1 VRLGCCQEL
10 GWKAEKHLPFTSGES
25 ASFLRGK
32 DGRIVCRHGRL
43 RASVVHMRAVRSR
56 RARCSCMA
64 ASFPTRLA
72 TRAFTSPE
80 KRNSA
85 AKRKRASAGEMRT
98 TPVCEHASTTA
109 LAELPTDTSSDDGDA
124 AMLGPQVLTEDVA
137 MDVGKAEGVF
147 RGAGGVVRC
156 WSGKEKKLAARGVR
170 TTRG

>member
-1 VRLGCCQEL
+1 MRLGCCQGL

-85 AKRKRASAGEMRT
+85 AKRKRAS
-98 TPVCEHASTTA
+98 EHASTTA

-137 MDVGKAEGVF
+137 MDAGKAEGVF